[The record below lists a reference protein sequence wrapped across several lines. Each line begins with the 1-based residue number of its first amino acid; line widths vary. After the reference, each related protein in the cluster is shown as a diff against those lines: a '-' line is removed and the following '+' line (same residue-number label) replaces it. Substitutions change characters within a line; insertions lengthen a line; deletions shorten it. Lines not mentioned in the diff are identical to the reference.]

1 MSIVAIMVDIIT
13 MIKIL
18 PYASAGYLEPSQT
31 ILSNINNYGI
41 LLVLT
46 GREATSIYESLNQVE
61 LCKSHV
67 YTLLLCY

>member
-1 MSIVAIMVDIIT
+1 MSIVAIMVDLIT

-18 PYASAGYLEPSQT
+18 PYASTGYLEPSQT

-46 GREATSIYESLNQVE
+46 VREATRVYESLNQ
-61 LCKSHV
+61 S
-67 YTLLLCY
+67 